1 MELGACLPMTTEVRE
16 GHLYIGGVDIV
27 ELAHEYGTP
36 LYVYD
41 QADLENR
48 METYRDAFRN
58 RYPNSDI
65 VYASKAFINKAVAK
79 LANKHDLCLDVSGGG
94 ELAIAQA
101 AGFPAERVVVEIYGN
116 SYPLKTDDPQHMKM
130 LAAAVDK
137 KMKAMSRSVRSF
149 DERKIAVLTTL
160 QIAEEYYKLKKD
172 YDELVDLLDEK

>member
-1 MELGACLPMTTEVRE
+1 MAEEKN
-16 GHLYIGGVDIV
+16 
-27 ELAHEYGTP
+27 
-36 LYVYD
+36 
-41 QADLENR
+41 NR
-48 METYRDAFRN
+48 
-58 RYPNSDI
+58 P
-65 VYASKAFINKAVAK
+65 V
-79 LANKHDLCLDVSGGG
+79 
-94 ELAIAQA
+94 
-101 AGFPAERVVVEIYGN
+101 ERVVVEIYGN